1 MRLENGENDKIT
13 EEFGK
18 RTEHMNDVKLVAAL
32 RQRQKYVLKVALKV
46 WRQEKDEFKQT
57 WSRIDSIFATRTI
70 RHTF

>member
-1 MRLENGENDKIT
+1 MRLENSENDKIT

-46 WRQEKDEFKQT
+46 WRQ
-57 WSRIDSIFATRTI
+57 
-70 RHTF
+70 